1 MPHRNPKIFLKI
13 NYSESHPASLLS
25 HPRGHIPLEYE
36 AHGLHQAEEVLRVAH
51 THAVDGEAARD
62 AVEAHDL
69 APADVGLE
77 HLAGDG
83 AEDVAHGLLAGDG
96 DGDLRWEEG
105 GYIVN

>member
-1 MPHRNPKIFLKI
+1 MAYP
-13 NYSESHPASLLS
+13 
-25 HPRGHIPLEYE
+25 
-36 AHGLHQAEEVLRVAH
+36 
-51 THAVDGEAARD
+51 HAVDGEAARD
-62 AVEAHDL
+62 AVEADDL